1 MDFLQPNRR
10 QFESDPFSYSAQGYL
25 KWNMLQAMA
34 TGCDF
39 DPYAEPKMEDLKSP
53 VLWLAQ
59 AEALT
64 QAALA
69 IFKSEPKFETMPL
82 NFKGVCD
89 SQFCAVGLM
98 LVGYSLEVALKAMM
112 VIEHGVDG
120 YLKIEKTTRHHR
132 LHELANFVP
141 ALSKKDKAV
150 LRALTHFVYWAGR
163 YPDPGSGREGDA
175 SNIFEIAEKYEIT
188 AHDLFSVAAKVM
200 KHTEKV
206 VEKNS

>member
-69 IFKSEPKFETMPL
+69 IFKSEPKNL
-82 NFKGVCD
+82 
-89 SQFCAVGLM
+89 SQ
-98 LVGYSLEVALKAMM
+98 
-112 VIEHGVDG
+112 
-120 YLKIEKTTRHHR
+120 
-132 LHELANFVP
+132 
-141 ALSKKDKAV
+141 
-150 LRALTHFVYWAGR
+150 
-163 YPDPGSGREGDA
+163 
-175 SNIFEIAEKYEIT
+175 
-188 AHDLFSVAAKVM
+188 
-200 KHTEKV
+200 
-206 VEKNS
+206 